1 MKFLSRSSKLIQSIL
16 PKTVFLRLWLV
27 RVIVAFAVL
36 ISLFWG
42 AAHLWV
48 PGAIN
53 NAVEAYGKK
62 IGYAITYQDLSI
74 SPLRLR
80 IEIDGLRLADNHQG
94 KLLTL
99 KKSVVMLKWSRL
111 IIGEVGFDEIL
122 FDEPSVL
129 LEKHDAKGKSALW
142 NWQELIAAITRN
154 LPPSDPAEP
163 KKNVKI
169 SVDDFKISNAA
180 VEISD
185 PSKQVHEQLKSLSIE
200 LFDIANYD
208 KEGDV
213 NGVRGQ
219 YGVNLGA
226 LRFTIPGMS
235 QKLAFKHFAIKGA
248 LDNPAPDAIG
258 ALINLEIDDGRI
270 HSRWDLKSDKSIAG
284 RVEVENISIVPFIGL
299 LPANKELQAQGGLI
313 QSAVDI
319 GFKGDELTVSGDL
332 HLLDLDLLEQG
343 QKQSL
348 VSWKSA
354 DVNQFN
360 YQSSK
365 NSRSSLL
372 IHEVSVNQPVLRF
385 EIDEKGFS
393 NFRRLFSKPSAE
405 TADAEKLPP
414 VEKEKSSFALDIKTL
429 RLREAE
435 MQFSDLAMKPNFKVN
450 LRKLNVGFININN
463 LPGHSSVMTLDGV
476 LAESGSLRGKG
487 QISFDDPRRNN
498 DVTLNFK
505 NVPLNAFNPAV
516 MTFAGYQIASGRVN
530 LNLHYSAK
538 DGDLKGSNQIV
549 IKKIELGEEVA
560 DFQGKKLP
568 LGLAIALLEDSDDTI
583 DVTINIAGN
592 VDSPEFS
599 ASGLVWQAISN
610 VLTNVATA
618 PFRALG
624 ALLGMG
630 ANEGVNAVL
639 GEAVYLPPDQDRL
652 EKFGDFLAK
661 KPNATLEL
669 AGTYDPN
676 ADKLALARA
685 TADLAILK
693 AAGMNI
699 SPNDPI
705 PVPDFSDTKVQSG
718 LKSAYAQYVGRIKL
732 GQRLITL
739 PDGAERN
746 EQLHAELIAGIP
758 VTEDDLKSLAKN
770 RAKLAQSLMVKS
782 NPGLNDRI
790 SLGEVKGVSA
800 GREGVPLEVEVRI
813 K

>member
-1 MKFLSRSSKLIQSIL
+1 MISFKFLTIRTWL
-16 PKTVFLRLWLV
+16 LRIVGGLV
-27 RVIVAFAVL
+27 VLAF
-36 ISLFWG
+36 LFWG
-42 AAHLWV
+42 ACHLWV
-48 PGAIN
+48 PSAIK

-62 IGYAITYQDLSI
+62 IGYEISYQNLSI
-74 SPLRLR
+74 SPMRLR
-80 IEIDGLRLADNHQG
+80 MEIDGLRLVDGQQG
-94 KLLTL
+94 KLLEL

-111 IIGEVGFDEIL
+111 MIGEVGFDEIL
-122 FDEPSVL
+122 FDEPSIK
-129 LEKHDAKGKSALW
+129 LEKHAAKGKAGEW
-142 NWQELIAAITRN
+142 NWQELISAITRN
-154 LPPSDPAEP
+154 LPPTDPTAP
-163 KKNVKI
+163 KKNIKI
-169 SVDDFKISNAA
+169 SVDEFKVSNAA
-180 VEISD
+180 LDISD
-185 PSKQVHEQLKSLSIE
+185 SSKKLNEQLKSLSIE

-208 KEGDV
+208 KQGDV

-219 YGVNLGA
+219 YGLNLGA
-226 LRFTIPGMS
+226 LHFTLPGINKKIS
-235 QKLAFKHFAIKGA
+235 FRHVAVKGA
-248 LDNPAPDAIG
+248 LDNPAPNAIG
-258 ALINLEIDDGRI
+258 AQLDLDIDDGRI
-270 HSRWDLKSDKSIAG
+270 SSHWDFRSDKSIAG
-284 RVEVENISIVPFIGL
+284 KVQVENLSITPFIGL
-299 LPANKELQAQGGLI
+299 LPANKELQAKGGVI

-319 GFKGDELTVSGDL
+319 DLKAGDLTVSGGL

-348 VSWKSA
+348 VKWKSG
-354 DVNQFN
+354 DVNQFT
-360 YQSSK
+360 YRSSK
-365 NSRSSLL
+365 QSGSSFVADE
-372 IHEVSVNQPVLRF
+372 IAVHQPALQF

-393 NFRRLFSKPSAE
+393 NFRRLFSKPNTEASDVERLPSA
-405 TADAEKLPP
+405 AKD
-414 VEKEKSSFALDIKTL
+414 KSTFVLDIKVL
-429 RLREAE
+429 KLREGE
-435 MQFSDLAMKPNFKVN
+435 MQFADMAMKPNFKVK
-450 LRKLNVGFININN
+450 LRNFNASYANISN
-463 LPGHSSVMTLDGV
+463 LPDHLAVMTLDGV
-476 LAESGSLRGKG
+476 LAESGSIRGKG
-487 QISFDDPRRNN
+487 QIAFDDPRRNN

-538 DGDLKGSNQIV
+538 NGELKGSNQIV

-630 ANEGVNAVL
+630 ANDGVNAVL

-669 AGTYDPN
+669 AGTYDPE
-676 ADKLALARA
+676 ADKTALARA

-693 AAGMNI
+693 AAGINI
-699 SPNDPI
+699 ASNDPV
-705 PVPDFSDTKVQSG
+705 PAPDFSDAKVQSG

-739 PDGAERN
+739 PDGAARN
-746 EQLHAELIAGIP
+746 EQLRAELIASIP
-758 VTEDDLKSLAKN
+758 VTDEDLRNLAKK
-770 RAKLAQSLMVKS
+770 RAKLAQGFMVKS
-782 NPGLNDRI
+782 NPALQERI
-790 SLGEVKGVSA
+790 GLGEVKTVSA
-800 GREGVPLEVEVRI
+800 GKEGVPLEVEVRI